1 MIFNKYEF
9 ESEAKWLEV
18 KKTLYITEI
27 LDGEE
32 VIYLRPEVNSI
43 VEIGFICFAYEQDED
58 DNVTCT
64 DLSTRFAVDML
75 LNEPLDT
82 LNGYLVYPNP
92 VGVHTFSGDNG
103 LYLENFCKVYP
114 DSPYCK
120 IDENEDILE

>member
-1 MIFNKYEF
+1 MAGGQKDLIHNRDIR
-9 ESEAKWLEV
+9 WRRGH
-18 KKTLYITEI
+18 I
-27 LDGEE
+27 LASRGKFA
-32 VIYLRPEVNSI
+32 I
-43 VEIGFICFAYEQDED
+43 VELGFICFAYEQDED

-114 DSPYCK
+114 DSPYCTT
-120 IDENEDILE
+120 NE

>member
-27 LDGEE
+27 LDEEE
-32 VIYLRPEVNSI
+32 VTYLRPEVNAI
-43 VEIGFICFAYEQDED
+43 VELGFICFAFNEEGE
-58 DNVTCT
+58 CT

-92 VGVHTFSGDNG
+92 VGVHTFSGDNS

>member
-9 ESEAKWLEV
+9 ESESKWLEV

-27 LDGEE
+27 LDEEE
-32 VIYLRPEVNSI
+32 VTYLRPEVNAI
-43 VEIGFICFAYEQDED
+43 VELGFICFAFNEEGE
-58 DNVTCT
+58 CT

-92 VGVHTFSGDNG
+92 VGVHTFSGDNS

-114 DSPYCK
+114 DSPYCTTK
-120 IDENEDILE
+120 EK

>member
-1 MIFNKYEF
+1 MAGGQKDLIHNRDIR
-9 ESEAKWLEV
+9 WRRGH
-18 KKTLYITEI
+18 I
-27 LDGEE
+27 LASRGKFHCGDWFHLLC
-32 VIYLRPEVNSI
+32 LRARRGRYHE
-43 VEIGFICFAYEQDED
+43 
-58 DNVTCT
+58 CT